1 MIETV
6 FECPLCGSS
15 SSQLFDHIRFRE
27 RVVSYRLCSG
37 CGLVYQSPR
46 MTAVEAESFYQQE
59 YRQLYQGSGGPGAKD
74 LAAQR
79 GRAESLLAFTTKK
92 LNQVERLLDIGCS
105 AGLLLQRFQQAYSCR
120 VVGVEPGQAYLD
132 YARAQGLEVYDS
144 LETLRMCSDGGC
156 RESSIDS
163 SVGVDLAIRQPNGNG
178 GQTRFDLISMAHV
191 LEHLPDP
198 VSYLVALRRD
208 WLQPGGHLLI
218 EVPNLYAHDCFEVA
232 HTIAFST
239 HTLLETVR
247 RAGYE
252 PLEVQQHGLPRSQL
266 IPLYITL
273 LVAPAIARSE
283 PAYSEVKPWTPT
295 PETRVRIKRQ
305 MGLLR
310 RRLLTT
316 LFPQRAWRPQIDADG
331 TDNAHS

>member
-15 SSQLFDHIRFRE
+15 PSQLFDHIRFRE

-46 MTAVEAESFYQQE
+46 MTAVESESFYQQE
-59 YRQLYQGSGGPGAKD
+59 YRQLYQGSEGPSPKD
-74 LAAQR
+74 LVAQR

-120 VVGVEPGQAYLD
+120 AIGVEPGRAYLD
-132 YARAQGLEVYDS
+132 YARAQGLEVYES
-144 LETLRMCSDGGC
+144 LETLRQH
-156 RESSIDS
+156 I
-163 SVGVDLAIRQPNGNG
+163 VGAGLDIKQTNGRDR
-178 GQTRFDLISMAHV
+178 QTRPYFDLISMAHV

-198 VSYLVALRRD
+198 VGYLIALRQD

-232 HTIAFST
+232 HTMAFST

-247 RAGYE
+247 CAGYE
-252 PLEVQQHGLPRSQL
+252 PLEVQQHGLPRSRL

-283 PAYSEVKPWTPT
+283 SVYSKEGKPWTPT
-295 PETRVRIKRQ
+295 PETRVRIKRH

-316 LFPQRAWRPQIDADG
+316 LFPQRAWRSQIDAEL
-331 TDNAHS
+331 